1 YSKQNKYPDAL
12 KIYEEVLSFDKNKP
26 EVYIYLGA
34 TYMQIKEY
42 AKAERIFKDG
52 LKLFPDN
59 VDLLFNSAVL
69 FEKTGRFDDMVTVLK
84 RSIELDPKNAEALNY
99 LGYSYADKGVNLK
112 EALSLVQ
119 RAVELKPDSGYIVDS
134 LGWVYFK
141 MGRLEEALQALKQA
155 VNLVK
160 DDPVLNE
167 HLGDVY
173 KAMGKNADALNA
185 WNTSL
190 RFESK
195 EEGLKERVEAKIR
208 KFQNKKDTH

>member
-1 YSKQNKYPDAL
+1 MY
-12 KIYEEVLSFDKNKP
+12 V
-26 EVYIYLGA
+26 YLGA
-34 TYMQIKEY
+34 TYVQMKEY
-42 AKAERIFKDG
+42 AKAEKIFKDG

-59 VDLLFNSAVL
+59 VDLLFNDAVL

-84 RSIELDPKNAEALNY
+84 RSIALDPKNAEALNY
-99 LGYSYADKGVNLK
+99 LGYSYADKGINLK

-119 RAVELKPDSGYIVDS
+119 QAVQLKPDSGYIVDS

-141 MGRLEEALQALKQA
+141 MGRLEEALQTLKKA
-155 VNLVK
+155 VNIVK

-173 KAMGKNADALNA
+173 EAMGKYADALNA

-190 RFESK
+190 RYGAK
-195 EEGLKERVEAKIR
+195 EEGLKERVEAKI
-208 KFQNKKDTH
+208 KELHNKKNGLEKR